1 MPRMSKKN
9 KLALIFIFTGL
20 LSGILLTLVVPE
32 EKLVIAISLPG
43 ALVGG
48 GLSQWSSNQK
58 ETEEK
63 DE

>member
-1 MPRMSKKN
+1 MPRMSNKN
-9 KLALIFIFTGL
+9 KLALVFIFTGL
-20 LSGILLTLVVPE
+20 LSGILLSLVLPE
-32 EKLVIAISLPG
+32 GKLVIAISLPS

-58 ETEEK
+58 EPEEK

>member
-9 KLALIFIFTGL
+9 KIALIFIFSGL
-20 LSGILLTLVVPE
+20 LSGIVLSLVLSE
-32 EKLVIAISLPG
+32 EKLVIAISLPS

-58 ETEEK
+58 EPEEK